1 MRDKQIIVLVSLR
14 EREAAKLAA
23 SALGYHSLADMVR
36 ECLEHQVARA
46 RNQASYF
53 EQALQDRLAGEQSD
67 E

>member
-1 MRDKQIIVLVSLR
+1 MRGKQIIVLVSLR

-23 SALGYHSLADMVR
+23 SALGYPSLADMVR

-46 RNQASYF
+46 RNQAPYF
-53 EQALQDRLAGEQSD
+53 EDALADRMKEQSD

>member
-1 MRDKQIIVLVSLR
+1 MRDKQIIVLVTLK
-14 EREAAKLAA
+14 EREEAKLAA

-53 EQALQDRLAGEQSD
+53 EQALQDRLKEQSD

>member
-1 MRDKQIIVLVSLR
+1 MRDKQIIVLVSLK
-14 EREAAKLAA
+14 EREESKLAA
-23 SALGYHSLADMVR
+23 GVLGYHSLADMVR

-53 EQALQDRLAGEQSD
+53 EQALQDRLKGDSD